1 MTQKRSC
8 QTPLRSSQKKSGPCG
23 IRSRPTL
30 SERSSCVDSRPL
42 DADFVA
48 ALIEAGAN
56 KQGVADALKFARIQR
71 IPAGNSGYAR

>member
-1 MTQKRSC
+1 MRDRTGKLQA
-8 QTPLRSSQKKSGPCG
+8 P
-23 IRSRPTL
+23 SRAGLFLL

-42 DADFVA
+42 DADFGA

>member
-1 MTQKRSC
+1 M
-8 QTPLRSSQKKSGPCG
+8 G
-23 IRSRPTL
+23 IEHRASWVRPAFGLHKGARCAGLFLL

>member
-1 MTQKRSC
+1 MGIEHRASWVRPAFGLQKGSPRAG
-8 QTPLRSSQKKSGPCG
+8 LFL
-23 IRSRPTL
+23 L

-42 DADFVA
+42 DANSVA

>member
-1 MTQKRSC
+1 M
-8 QTPLRSSQKKSGPCG
+8 KKPPPY
-23 IRSRPTL
+23 IH
-30 SERSSCVDSRPL
+30 EAV
-42 DADFVA
+42 DADSVA